1 METAT
6 FDYKDLLDLG
16 FKRKEMSD
24 EIFFN
29 RYGFNWFLFRYKLD
43 KRRWLEWDCNTRE
56 VRMVSY
62 NKKGVIKNKSYMRT
76 IEEITRLIFIYTG
89 NDSCFD

>member
-1 METAT
+1 MTPT
-6 FDYKDLLDLG
+6 KFNYKDLLDLG

-43 KRRWLEWDCNTRE
+43 KRIWLEWDCNSRE
-56 VRMVSY
+56 VRMVCYS
-62 NKKGVIKNKSYMRT
+62 KKGVIKNKSYMRT

-89 NDSCFD
+89 NDRN